1 MPVQQSSFYG
11 ASSMLPKEY
20 TQAIMMGE
28 SMSGLFVSISRIL
41 TKLLIRDEQ
50 LNTLIFFLIST
61 AILVVCLFLNYII
74 KDDDFIKY
82 HVNNA
87 RKHSNLESYLFTASS
102 TTTPRNSMQENNN
115 IELVVKL
122 NQTGTTDSVP
132 KSDSTEFENLPFGID
147 EEELVF
153 YVQPNN
159 GETKTATNCLGSY
172 CKRSSSQT
180 ELEANLIGD
189 APHSSARSN
198 LEHLVESNL
207 QSQRLKNSSE
217 QKINTFLGNY
227 LLFLIYF
234 KQHFREGLQERLK
247 VVHVIYPLMISIC
260 LNYLLTLSLFPGIE
274 SEIEN
279 CSLRTWTPVILFLV
293 FNLSDVAGK
302 YLAKHLFSVSNQRI
316 LLYSSLRF
324 LLLPCFILCLVPN
337 EEPFFSNFTFI
348 LIFTIV
354 LGASNGIFGSLP
366 MIVAPNFVANKELTG
381 NLMTLSY
388 CVGLTLGTLLSYLI
402 ENIFFDV
409 KNHSYSLCLPDS
421 SRSHD

>member
-11 ASSMLPKEY
+11 FSSMLPKEY

-28 SMSGLFVSISRIL
+28 SWSGLFVSISRIL

-61 AILVVCLFLNYII
+61 VILVVCLFLNFFIR
-74 KDDDFIKY
+74 DDDFIRF

-87 RKHSNLESYLFTASS
+87 RKERSMDSYLFTASS
-102 TTTPRNSMQENNN
+102 TTTPRNSMQENN

-122 NQTGTTDSVP
+122 NETGTTDSVP

-153 YVQPNN
+153 YVQQPNN
-159 GETKTATNCLGSY
+159 DEARSTATNCLGTY

-180 ELEANLIGD
+180 ELETNLIGET
-189 APHSSARSN
+189 PHTRSN
-198 LEHLVESNL
+198 LENLVESNL
-207 QSQRLKNSSE
+207 QSQRLRRSSDSE
-217 QKINTFLGNY
+217 QKITTFLGNY

-234 KQHFREGLQERLK
+234 KQNFREGLQERLK
-247 VVHVIYPLMISIC
+247 IVHVIYPLMISIC
-260 LNYLLTLSLFPGIE
+260 LTYLLTLSLFPGIE

-279 CSLRTWTPVILFLV
+279 CSLRSWTQDILFLI
-293 FNLSDVAGK
+293 FNISDVAGK

-316 LLYSSLRF
+316 LFYSSLRF
-324 LLLPCFILCLVPN
+324 LLLPCFVLCLVPN
-337 EEPFFSNFTFI
+337 EEPFFSNFSFI

-354 LGASNGIFGSLP
+354 LGITNGIFGSLP
-366 MIVAPNFVANKELTG
+366 MIVAPNYVANKELTG

-402 ENIFFDV
+402 ESIFFDV

-421 SRSHD
+421 SHD